1 MIIIKKNIEKKQK
14 QGYHV
19 KNISLNWSHYMSAQ
33 FVDWSTHTQ
42 TNLLYEK
49 QFLRKPSGLS
59 NGIHVNTFMGIIWS
73 RPKSYG

>member
-1 MIIIKKNIEKKQK
+1 
-14 QGYHV
+14 
-19 KNISLNWSHYMSAQ
+19 MSAQ